1 VASFVQHLK
10 TKKMNHT
17 TAQNKA
23 IVSRFNKEVIEEG
36 NMETF
41 KELVAP
47 DLFNHA
53 APAGMPTGPDGMIYF
68 LRDVLK
74 GGFPDLR
81 VEILDQVAEG
91 DLVTSRK
98 QFQGTHTG
106 IFMGIAASDKK
117 VVVDVIEIIRLRDG
131 KYVEHWGIS
140 NLRDVMMA
148 IAS

>member
-1 VASFVQHLK
+1 
-10 TKKMNHT
+10 MNGT
-17 TAQNKA
+17 TTQNKA
-23 IVSRFNKEVIEEG
+23 IVGRFNKEVIEQG

-41 KELVAP
+41 HELVAS

-74 GGFPDLR
+74 AGFPDLQ
-81 VEILDQVAEG
+81 VTILEQIAEK

-98 QFQGTHTG
+98 QFHATHTKN
-106 IFMGIAASDKK
+106 FMGIPASNKK
-117 VVVDVIEIIRLRDG
+117 VVIDVIEIVRLRDG

-140 NLRDVMMA
+140 NLADVVTA

>member
-1 VASFVQHLK
+1 MDS
-10 TKKMNHT
+10 T

-23 IVSRFNKEVIEEG
+23 IVNRFNKEVIEQG

-41 KELVAP
+41 SELVAP

-53 APAGMPTGPDGMIYF
+53 APPGMPTGPDGMIYF

-74 GGFPDLR
+74 SGFPDLQ
-81 VEILDQVAEG
+81 VNILDQVAEG

-98 QFQGTHTG
+98 EFHATHAG
-106 IFMGIAASDKK
+106 NFMGIAASNKK
-117 VVVDVIEIIRLRDG
+117 VVIDVIEIIRLRDG

-140 NLRDVMMA
+140 NLPDVMAA